1 MSGKSYYYMNEL
13 WRRQTLLTWCRRV
26 LAVMNPLENEMTTEL
41 ETMLG
46 CSTTA
51 NQLTQ
56 QLQTYRPS
64 MRWSESMANQSNC
77 MCANKDS
84 RFL

>member
-46 CSTTA
+46 CELHYGQSTNASTTNLPA
-51 NQLTQ
+51 QHELVRKYGESIQLYVRQ
-56 QLQTYRPS
+56 
-64 MRWSESMANQSNC
+64 
-77 MCANKDS
+77 
-84 RFL
+84 